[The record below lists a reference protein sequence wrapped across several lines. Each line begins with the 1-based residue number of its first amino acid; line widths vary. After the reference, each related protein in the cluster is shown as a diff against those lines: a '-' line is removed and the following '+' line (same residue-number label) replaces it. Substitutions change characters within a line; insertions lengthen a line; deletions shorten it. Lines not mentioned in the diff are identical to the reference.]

1 MGSLTGTSLRPK
13 RLNEFNPFDDKME
26 EKNSIIVEESVGLT
40 PEQLGIEFGLMTGVA
55 VLCILLFAIYIAVA
69 KKPQNVPA
77 EYFMKNRLP
86 LVKKVLEVKKEVKRQ
101 KRAAE
106 EEVFVLSIFKI
117 RTNLISQD
125 KDMLNNK

>member
-1 MGSLTGTSLRPK
+1 MGSLKGTSLQPK
-13 RLNEFNPFDDKME
+13 RLKTNSTHFDDKME
-26 EKNSIIVEESVGLT
+26 ENSIIDEESVGLT
-40 PEQLGIEFGLMTGVA
+40 PEQLGIEFGLMAGVA

-69 KKPQNVPA
+69 EKPQNVPA

-106 EEVFVLSIFKI
+106 EEVFVL
-117 RTNLISQD
+117 
-125 KDMLNNK
+125 

>member
-1 MGSLTGTSLRPK
+1 MGVWKGPACDQNGSTNSTHI
-13 RLNEFNPFDDKME
+13 DDKME
-26 EKNSIIVEESVGLT
+26 EKNSIIDEESVGLT
-40 PEQLGIEFGLMTGVA
+40 PEQLGIEFGLMAGVA

-86 LVKKVLEVKKEVKRQ
+86 LVKKVFEVKKEVKRQ

-106 EEVFVLSIFKI
+106 
-117 RTNLISQD
+117 
-125 KDMLNNK
+125 

>member
-1 MGSLTGTSLRPK
+1 MGSLKGTSLRPK
-13 RLNEFNPFDDKME
+13 QLKTNSTHFDDKME

-86 LVKKVLEVKKEVKRQ
+86 LVKKVFEVKKEVKRQ

-106 EEVFVLSIFKI
+106 EEVFVL
-117 RTNLISQD
+117 
-125 KDMLNNK
+125 